1 MGPTASGKTR
11 LAVDLVQR
19 LPCDIVSVD
28 STQVFRGMDI
38 GTSKPSPEVQ
48 AVAPHR
54 LIDILDPADAYSAG
68 RFRADAL
75 REMESIVGRG
85 RIPLLVGGTMLYFRA
100 LQGGFAGLPQA
111 HPEIR
116 AQLSSMAAERG
127 WPALHGLLSRVDP
140 IAARRIHPN
149 DAQRIQ
155 RALEVYAISGHRLT
169 ELFSRQTHQPLPY
182 RLGKFAL
189 VPRDRGALAGRI
201 ASRFHRMLDSGLVE
215 EVAALKRRADLNL
228 EKPALRAVGYRQV
241 WQYLDGHLN
250 YPEMVERAIIATR
263 QLAKRQMTWLRTQE
277 GSIWLDSS
285 DSRPAAEVLRQ
296 LEI

>member
-75 REMESIVGRG
+75 REMKSIVGRG

-127 WPALHGLLSRVDP
+127 WPALHGILRRVDP

-169 ELFSRQTHQPLPY
+169 ELFSRQMHQLFPY
-182 RLGKFAL
+182 RLRKFAV
-189 VPRDRGALAGRI
+189 VPRDRGVVVERI

-215 EVAALKRRADLNL
+215 EVAALKKRADLNL